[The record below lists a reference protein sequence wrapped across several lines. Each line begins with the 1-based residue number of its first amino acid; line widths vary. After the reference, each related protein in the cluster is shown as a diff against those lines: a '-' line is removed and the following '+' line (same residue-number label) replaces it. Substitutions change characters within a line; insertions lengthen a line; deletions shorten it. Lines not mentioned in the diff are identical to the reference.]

1 MYVTTSEFAASVKR
15 HREARHWSRS
25 ELARRSGLTQAEISR
40 LEASKRMPT
49 IRHVKHLAEV
59 FAKTRQQGDPKT
71 YANWVALLVNLGD
84 EVRKEAR
91 AARRSGHSVED

>member
-1 MYVTTSEFAASVKR
+1 MEVPNSEFAEMVKR
-15 HREARHWSRS
+15 HREARCWSRS

-59 FAKTRQQGDPKT
+59 FAKTRQQGDPKS
-71 YANWVALLVNLGD
+71 YANWVALLVNIGD
-84 EVRKEAR
+84 EVRKETR
-91 AARRSGHSVED
+91 AARRSTG

>member
-1 MYVTTSEFAASVKR
+1 MEVPNKEFADMVKR
-15 HREARHWSRS
+15 HREARCWSRS

-59 FAKTRQQGDPKT
+59 FSKTRQQGDPKT
-71 YANWVALLVNLGD
+71 YASWVAIMVNIGD
-84 EVRKEAR
+84 EVRKETR
-91 AARRSGHSVED
+91 AARRSTG